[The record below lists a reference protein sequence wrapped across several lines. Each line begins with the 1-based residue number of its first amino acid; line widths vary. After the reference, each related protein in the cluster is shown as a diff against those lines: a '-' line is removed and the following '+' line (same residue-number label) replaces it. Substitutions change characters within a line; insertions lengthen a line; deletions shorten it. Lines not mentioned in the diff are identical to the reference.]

1 MRPSASEA
9 GGFPLLAACPAGKA
23 EVIAR
28 KEPAAKFHVELIKP
42 SHYDDD
48 GYVIQWR
55 RGLLPSSNSLACI
68 YGLVLDAIERRVLGD
83 DTQIV
88 VDAHDETNTVVPV
101 ERIIKRIKKAGG
113 HGLVCM
119 VGVQSNQFLRA
130 MHLAQKFLAEGIKV
144 AIGGFHVSGCIA
156 MLDDLT
162 LELNVAV
169 KRGITLFAGEAEG
182 RFDEVLLD
190 ARDGTLKP
198 VYNFLSDM
206 PDMRDKPTPFLPIE
220 KLRRTSGCFTS
231 FDAGRGCPFNCSFCC
246 IINVQGRKSRFREAD
261 KVEAVVRANAAQ
273 GVTKYFITDD
283 NFSRNRNWEPILDR
297 LIELREREGLAI
309 TFIIQADMMSHW
321 VPGFIDKAVAAGCR
335 YVFLGL
341 ESVNP
346 ENLASANKGQN
357 QIAEFRH
364 MLVAWKRAGVV
375 TIAGY
380 ILGFPADTQESIRR
394 DIRTVQREIP
404 IDILEFFV
412 LSPAP
417 GSADHKRMYEGGT
430 WIDPD
435 LNKGDAEH
443 VVTDHPRMT
452 REEWQAIYYEA
463 WELYYTDEHIETLVR
478 RALACGMKPVRLV
491 QQLWAYSGIPRYE
504 GLHPLQG
511 GLIRRKRRSDRR
523 PGFPKISA
531 FDFATHRLAEF
542 VGTNLKHLRLVVK
555 LHRIRHRI
563 EREVARRPYTDEAIT
578 LADEAP
584 AEPPPEALVCGTE
597 APPPAQVEEPG
608 EAASA

>member
-1 MRPSASEA
+1 
-9 GGFPLLAACPAGKA
+9 LAACAAGKA
-23 EVIAR
+23 DTIAR
-28 KEPAAKFHVELIKP
+28 NEPAAKFHVELIKP

-68 YGLVLDAIERRVLGD
+68 YGLVLDAIERQVLGS

-113 HGLVCM
+113 NGLVCM

-130 MHLAQKFLAEGIKV
+130 MHLAQKFVAEGIKV

-162 LELNVAV
+162 LELKVAV

-182 RFDEVLLD
+182 RLDELLVD
-190 ARDGTLKP
+190 ARNGTLKP
-198 VYNFLSDM
+198 VYNYLSDM
-206 PDMRDKPTPFLPIE
+206 PDMREKPTPFLPIE

-261 KVEAVVRANAAQ
+261 KVEAVIRANAAQ

-357 QIAEFRH
+357 QIAQFRR

-380 ILGFPADTQESIRR
+380 ILGFPADTPESIRR

-404 IDILEFFV
+404 VDILEFFV

-443 VVTDHPRMT
+443 VVTDHPRMS
-452 REEWQAIYYEA
+452 REEWQAIYHEA

-491 QQLWAYSGIPRYE
+491 QQLWAYAGMPRYE

-511 GLIRRKRRSDRR
+511 GLIRRKRRTDRR
-523 PGFPKISA
+523 PGFPKIST

-542 VGTNLKHLRLVVK
+542 VGTNFKHLRYVLK

-563 EREVARRPYTDEAIT
+563 EREVARRPYNDEAIT
-578 LADEAP
+578 IVDEGP
-584 AEPPPEALVCGTE
+584 AEAPPEALVCGTDGSPSVPVE
-597 APPPAQVEEPG
+597 EIQVEEPG
-608 EAASA
+608 KAASA